1 MNTKLVEGYGGVPAS
16 PHSSPHPSAG
26 RAQPAQT
33 VGRAALLLRLI
44 ASSHARNLRLVD
56 IAAMASLD
64 KSTAQR
70 LLHRLVL
77 ERLLARDPVRGYR
90 LGPLLYELGLAALPE
105 TNLRELSQSALH
117 ELAHATGD
125 MVFLV
130 MRSGF
135 ETVCMNRIAGNY
147 PIQTMTRTE
156 GDRHPLGV
164 GAGGLA
170 ILASLHDADVELALN
185 AVAPRLP
192 TYQLTTDV
200 LRDAVAATRAN
211 GGLAVDEGSAALDVT
226 AIGRT
231 LHDRTRSPVAAVFV
245 ASISHRMGKSR
256 QVQICRQ
263 LVACV
268 DTIERVMAGGG
279 ATV

>member
-1 MNTKLVEGYGGVPAS
+1 MITQSTPSSPAS
-16 PHSSPHPSAG
+16 G
-26 RAQPAQT
+26 PAQT
-33 VGRAALLLRLI
+33 VGRAALLLRII
-44 ASSHARNLRLVD
+44 ASSQARNLRLVD

-105 TNLRELSQSALH
+105 TNLREVSQAALH
-117 ELAHATGD
+117 ELAQSTGD

-130 MRSGF
+130 VRSGF
-135 ETVCMNRIAGNY
+135 ETVCISRIAGNF

-156 GDRHPLGV
+156 GDRHPLGM

-170 ILASLHDADVELALN
+170 LLASMHDADIDVALE
-185 AVAPRLP
+185 AIGPRLHA
-192 TYQLTTDV
+192 YQLTEA
-200 LRDAVAATRAN
+200 LLLEAVAKTRAQ
-211 GGLAVDEGSAALDVT
+211 GDIAIDEGVAAMDVT

-231 LHDRTRSPVAAVFV
+231 VHDRTRAPVAAVFV
-245 ASISHRMGKSR
+245 ASIRHRMMEGR
-256 QVQICRQ
+256 QKQVIKQ
-263 LVACV
+263 LIACV
-268 DTIERVMAGGG
+268 NTIESTLSR
-279 ATV
+279 